1 MSIFLDQEGKNA
13 NNQSICLRDFMPEV
27 LHEIYAS
34 FLFCSLHPLSLH
46 AVLLVPLCHY
56 LDAAVG
62 KGALG
67 RSWGMVGCCS
77 VRLPLKAGGDCVVG
91 SGNIYV
97 EIVSTKSLHKTANFY
112 LRNAHTV
119 PIEARSEE
127 SGRIKNCKENYQRK
141 INNGVKKFCFPKVI
155 QVHGDINLLL
165 FLLFHLLLLLDLL
178 FFFFSVH
185 LHHRRSVFLSGFNA
199 ETRKEKAF

>member
-1 MSIFLDQEGKNA
+1 MG
-13 NNQSICLRDFMPEV
+13 
-27 LHEIYAS
+27 
-34 FLFCSLHPLSLH
+34 
-46 AVLLVPLCHY
+46 
-56 LDAAVG
+56 
-62 KGALG
+62 GA
-67 RSWGMVGCCS
+67 
-77 VRLPLKAGGDCVVG
+77 DCVVG

-97 EIVSTKSLHKTANFY
+97 EIVTTKSLHETANLY
-112 LRNAHTV
+112 LHGAMRNAHTV

-127 SGRIKNCKENYQRK
+127 SGRIKKCKENYQRK
-141 INNGVKKFCFPKVI
+141 INNGVKKICFPKGI

-178 FFFFSVH
+178 FFFFSAH